1 MSGTRLIMGSAMEDQ
16 IDRLKAAVRYLAPSC
31 QAILGSG
38 RKVYFCGEPAD
49 WRAEWSDRQMYV
61 CDRHKHY
68 ADANHDGDHSYDQ
81 TGILWWQLES
91 GRIAREALA

>member
-1 MSGTRLIMGSAMEDQ
+1 
-16 IDRLKAAVRYLAPSC
+16 
-31 QAILGSG
+31 
-38 RKVYFCGEPAD
+38 
-49 WRAEWSDRQMYV
+49 MYV